1 MNQRDDGKEGR
12 WHAPTLME
20 AAMIVESV
28 SIPYENTSAD
38 AAEQLRALAASQ
50 PSAQDRSA
58 VHYERF
64 SAMDKRISRGDDF
77 AGDAWVRWVAV
88 GQNPN
93 NAGGQVSP
101 KEQVEGKGATIPPSA
116 SPAPDSGQTPATSWE
131 EGLPEIFGRSPATK
145 VGIATEP
152 LISGSSTEVKP
163 DERGKCNKAPVGE
176 DRNRDD
182 LARSDA
188 IFAGSAESRSCAAS
202 GKANEVAT
210 KAAPQEPT
218 QHMANPVSDSPTPA
232 AAAPINASNHSA
244 AGVLESPVPAPSE
257 PGHGGVAPIRSAP
270 SEAPAS
276 ETPTPE
282 TDSLIQDGP
291 FCGPEYWVNQWD
303 KAINSHRKLERERDE
318 ARRELVEE
326 REKHTAT
333 FEAAKELR
341 RLIDAAEA
349 SLARLRA
356 VRVSEEA
363 LKIVYCLRS
372 ERTLPGDSYLL
383 LAGEVDTLVDEI
395 LRLHEELK
403 KADHD

>member
-257 PGHGGVAPIRSAP
+257 PGHGGVVAPTRSAP
-270 SEAPAS
+270 SEAPVS
-276 ETPTPE
+276 ETPE
-282 TDSLIQDGP
+282 TDAYYAEHLPPRNIPGLGCDVSKDEDIK
-291 FCGPEYWVNQWD
+291 FARN
-303 KAINSHRKLERERDE
+303 LEHERDE
-318 ARRELVEE
+318 ARREL
-326 REKHTAT
+326 
-333 FEAAKELR
+333 
-341 RLIDAAEA
+341 AE
-349 SLARLRA
+349 
-356 VRVSEEA
+356 VKGVSEG
-363 LKIVYCLRS
+363 IYIH
-372 ERTLPGDSYLL
+372 DSLL
-383 LAGEVDTLVDEI
+383 DY
-395 LRLHEELK
+395 
-403 KADHD
+403 